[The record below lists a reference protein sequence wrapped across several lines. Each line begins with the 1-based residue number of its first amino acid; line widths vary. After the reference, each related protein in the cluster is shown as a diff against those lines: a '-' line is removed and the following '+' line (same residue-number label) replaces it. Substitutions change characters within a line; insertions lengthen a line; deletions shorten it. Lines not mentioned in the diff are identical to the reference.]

1 MRILAIFLI
10 GCLLLPLVPAK
21 SSAQILLN
29 PVNAPAAAEMQPVVP
44 PASSPGLP
52 AEAFSSSYVSLK
64 TISDDYLLGPGD
76 KLVAFLIVGD
86 NAMSLDYSFIV
97 NPEGKIFFPNIGEIY
112 LYGLNLNQAKA
123 KMAAKIRSKY
133 SERFTLSLMITE
145 PKKIKIYVTGQVANP
160 GIHTIYGW
168 SRVSEVVK
176 AVGIAAGGSKR
187 NVVIKRDEEIIN
199 VDLYEIYY
207 KGKTQKDI
215 TVEMGDVLEIPVMGS
230 ARVTI
235 MGEVPRPGQYELE
248 NGEKLKDALAM
259 AGYVGVN
266 SALSKVAYLK
276 RKKGEDDFEN
286 HKLNLYS
293 MFLEG
298 NNTQNIELS
307 DGDIISIPAI
317 KAYVY
322 VYGEIGAGGRFEYKP
337 GLKLSDYLN
346 LAGGPTEK
354 ANLSGTTV
362 TRPEENNPKVYHINA
377 SDILHRGNTE
387 NDIEILAGDVINVPS
402 NFFYFADFA
411 SFANTVLLG
420 LTLYSAFVKYGGMDY
435 GR

>member
-1 MRILAIFLI
+1 MRIISLLLIIF
-10 GCLLLPLVPAK
+10 LLLPLMPIQ
-21 SSAQILLN
+21 SSAQLLLN
-29 PVNAPAAAEMQPVVP
+29 PADMSGGNGIQPIVVP
-44 PASSPGLP
+44 ADPARSP

-64 TISDDYLLGPGD
+64 KISDDYLLGPGD
-76 KLVAFLIVGD
+76 RLAAFLVVGD
-86 NAMSLDYSFIV
+86 NALSLDYSFIV
-97 NPEGKIFFPNIGEIY
+97 NPEGKIFFPNIGEID
-112 LYGLNLNQAKA
+112 LYGLNLKEAKA
-123 KMAAKIRSKY
+123 KMSRKIRSKY
-133 SERFTLSLMITE
+133 RERFTLSLMLTD

-160 GIHTIYGW
+160 GIHTVYGW

-176 AVGIAAGGSKR
+176 AVGIASGGSKR
-187 NVVIKRDEEIIN
+187 NVIIKRDDEIIN

-207 KGKTQKDI
+207 GGNVDKDI

-248 NGEKLKDALAM
+248 NKERLKDALAM

-286 HKLNLYS
+286 RKLNLYS
-293 MFLEG
+293 MLLEG
-298 NNTQNIELS
+298 DDAQNIELS

-322 VYGEIGAGGRFEYKP
+322 VYGEVGKGGRFEYKP

-346 LAGGPTEK
+346 LAGGPTDR

-362 TRPEENNPKVYHINA
+362 TRPGENNPKVYHINA
-377 SDILHRGNTE
+377 SDILHRGITN

-420 LTLYSAFVKYGGMDY
+420 LTLYSAFVK
-435 GR
+435 